1 MTNVN
6 ASAATTHP
14 RKTVAVIGG
23 SFDPPTFAH
32 LMVAS
37 QVVQLG
43 CADEAWMIPC
53 GNRPD
58 KDTRVDAATR
68 LRMTQVAIEAVMPD
82 EFPVKCCDIEVAN
95 GSFIP
100 TVSLMRRL
108 RERYPNIT
116 FRFVIGSDLP
126 STLLDWD
133 HGSELIAENEFIV
146 LPRPDSKPESEW
158 PEGFKYMKVTDRVTA
173 NPPLLTTDISSTAAR
188 NRLRELGWLGA
199 VSIIPKQVL
208 EIIRDKGLFFLPET
222 SVCLSLKSNV
232 DNSQTRIDA
241 HQLTRDQF

>member
-1 MTNVN
+1 MPNVGPD
-6 ASAATTHP
+6 ATRAGP

-23 SFDPPTFAH
+23 SFDPPTLAH

-58 KDTRVDAATR
+58 KDSQADVVTR
-68 LRMTQVAIEAVMPD
+68 LRMTQAAIEAVVPE
-82 EFPVKCCDIEVAN
+82 EFPIKCCDIEVVN

-100 TVSLMRRL
+100 TVFLMRRL
-108 RERYPNIT
+108 RERHPDMT

-126 STLLDWD
+126 PTLLEWD
-133 HGSELIAENEFIV
+133 HGDELIAENEFIV
-146 LPRPDSKPESEW
+146 LPRPDSKPEYEW
-158 PEGFKYMKVTDRVTA
+158 PQGLKYVKVTDRVTA
-173 NPPLLTTDISSTAAR
+173 NTALLTTDISSTAAR

-199 VSIIPKQVL
+199 VSIIPKQV
-208 EIIRDKGLFFLPET
+208 RAQ
-222 SVCLSLKSNV
+222 S
-232 DNSQTRIDA
+232 A
-241 HQLTRDQF
+241 